1 VGSVPDAAV
10 GPGPDSD
17 AADSSGR
24 AASLAEIVAAIHPVS
39 PRWAAEARARAD
51 QLAIPAGSLGRMLD
65 LAVRLAAIQGTLAP
79 AFPRKAVVVMAGDH
93 GVVDQGVSA
102 FPRDVTGQMVA
113 NFTRGKAAI
122 NALAGV
128 AGAQVVIVDVGVAAD
143 LSVLVESGL
152 VVDRNVRR
160 GTADLSMGPAMT
172 RAEALAALVAGVGIA
187 DALVAEGADLLGTG
201 DMGIGNTTPSSCL
214 ACAFTGKSP
223 VEVTGRGTGV
233 DAAGLDRKRRVVE
246 RALELHR
253 PDPADPVGVLA
264 AVGGLEIAGIAGV
277 LLGAAAQGVPVLVDG
292 FISTAGALVACALAP
307 ACADYL
313 VAAHRSQ
320 EPGHRVMLEYL
331 HLEPLLDL
339 DLRLGEGTGA
349 ALAMPLIDGAA
360 ALLRDMAT
368 FAEAQVSVA
377 HRADSPAGE
386 SEGGGA

>member
-1 VGSVPDAAV
+1 MSRAEVPTSPGLEVGRGLDLAT
-10 GPGPDSD
+10 
-17 AADSSGR
+17 
-24 AASLAEIVAAIHPVS
+24 SLAEIVEAIHRVS
-39 PRWAAEARARAD
+39 PHWASEARARAD
-51 QLAIPAGSLGRMLD
+51 QLAIPAGSLGRLLD

-102 FPRDVTGQMVA
+102 FPRDVTAQMVA
-113 NFTRGKAAI
+113 NFTQGKAAI

-128 AGAQVVIVDVGVAAD
+128 AGARVVIVDVGVAAD
-143 LSVLVESGL
+143 LSALVQAGL

-160 GTADLSMGPAMT
+160 GTADLSVGPAMT
-172 RAEALAALVAGVGIA
+172 RAEALAAIMAGVGMA
-187 DALVAEGADLLGTG
+187 DGLVVDGTDLLATG

-214 ACAFTGKSP
+214 ACVYTGKSP
-223 VEVTGRGTGV
+223 AEVTGRGTGV
-233 DAAGLDRKRRVVE
+233 DATGLERKRRVIE

-253 PDPADPVGVLA
+253 PDPADPIGVLA
-264 AVGGLEIAGIAGV
+264 AVGGLEIAGIVGV
-277 LLGAAAQGVPVLVDG
+277 LLGASARGVPTLVDG

-331 HLEPLLDL
+331 RLEPLLDL

-368 FAEAQVSVA
+368 FAEAQVTVA
-377 HRADSPAGE
+377 HAADSPAGG
-386 SEGGGA
+386 SEGGGS